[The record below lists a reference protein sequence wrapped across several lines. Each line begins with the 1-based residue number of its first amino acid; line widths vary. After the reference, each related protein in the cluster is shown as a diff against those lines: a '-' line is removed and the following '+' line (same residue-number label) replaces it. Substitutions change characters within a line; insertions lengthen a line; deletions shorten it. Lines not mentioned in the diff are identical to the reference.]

1 MKKKKMPPLKED
13 EVRVIK
19 IGEEALF
26 EFIYEKFID
35 DQECYLDVEP
45 VSVTDSFYIDWE
57 NRQFIFC
64 AYKSENEKGDFLKL
78 PESIDLETLIRKIP
92 DTTNSMYSGNR
103 YKTFTKNELE
113 ISASDAY
120 IASFTG
126 IVGTSLLGDF
136 RNSSSPRDN
145 NEE

>member
-1 MKKKKMPPLKED
+1 MKKKKMSPLKED

-19 IGEEALF
+19 IGKEALF
-26 EFIYEKFID
+26 EYIYEKFID

-78 PESIDLETLIRKIP
+78 PESIDLEKLIRKIP

-113 ISASDAY
+113 DICK
-120 IASFTG
+120 
-126 IVGTSLLGDF
+126 
-136 RNSSSPRDN
+136 
-145 NEE
+145 